1 MQEEEKPKEKKEET
15 ENNIKYNKKIN
26 NKTSSQTIFS
36 IKTFDELK
44 INPYLKKALNKNNYN
59 TMTKIQ
65 KKAIPILLEHK
76 NVIVKSETGSG
87 KTLAYMIPLYQNL
100 IEINEAEKINR
111 KNGVYSIIFSPT
123 HELCLQIEKTFDK
136 LKSCCINV
144 VYGSLMGGQKI
155 ETEKKKLR
163 KGLNIIITTPGRLLY
178 HLQNTE
184 KINFTTLK
192 MIIIDEADLM
202 LDMGFEKD
210 IKECFKLMILK
221 SENIDNNEEIMLKP
235 DLFKKFKI
243 FLISATID
251 NRIRK
256 MSNYFMKGFK
266 AIGFEKEDEKDKEI
280 KNDNKDKDI
289 DKNNEE
295 NNNEEKDNNKNI
307 SSTYYLSSLKQQN
320 ITQYFSYINDEFRL
334 IHLIAFLY
342 NNLFQKTIIFVS
354 TCDLCEYL
362 SKIITELEIDINYK
376 SDIEVNPKDKQKSS
390 KDDSRPKNINLFTQ
404 KAYKLHGKMKH
415 DERKIVF
422 NEFNEDNSG
431 ILIATDVAARGLDFK
446 NVKWVIHYD
455 INPDIKE
462 YINRIGRTA
471 RIDNVGSS
479 IIFLMHNERKLL
491 DSCFKPIKNHLI
503 EIKNSEILISFIKNI
518 NKNILKNKIN
528 DEDNKRNNITL
539 EDNDI
544 IDENEIYRKKYLFA
558 ISPILRCI
566 KNFIFKDKN
575 NLIMARK
582 AFKSEVRS
590 YVTFL
595 KYAKDVFNVKALN
608 LTRMSRSFGLYK
620 ESLSMKVGN
629 DQVNIDYQIDKKEK
643 FTQKKFLNK
652 KIQNR
657 LIYSEFE

>member
-221 SENIDNNEEIMLKP
+221 NENIDNNEEIVLNS

-295 NNNEEKDNNKNI
+295 NNNEEKDNNKNV

-376 SDIEVNPKDKQKSS
+376 SDIEVSPKDKQKSS

-404 KAYKLHGKMKH
+404 KTYKLHGKMRH

-446 NVKWVIHYD
+446 NVNWVIHYD

-471 RIDNVGSS
+471 RIDNIGSS
-479 IIFLMHNERKLL
+479 IIFLMQNERKLL
-491 DSCFKPIKNHLI
+491 DSCFKPIKNHLN
-503 EIKNSEILISFIKNI
+503 EIKNSDILISFIKNI

-528 DEDNKRNNITL
+528 DEDNRKNNVTL
-539 EDNDI
+539 EDSDI

-558 ISPILRCI
+558 ISPILKCI

-575 NLIMARK
+575 NLILARK
-582 AFKSEVRS
+582 AFKSEIRS

-595 KYAKDVFNVKALN
+595 KFAKDVFNVKALN

-620 ESLSMKVGN
+620 ESLSMKVGT

-652 KIQNR
+652 KIQNK
-657 LIYSEFE
+657 LIYIEFE